1 MFMGTYEHSLDT
13 KNRLIIPAKFRNQL
27 GTSFVVTKGNENS
40 LHAYSQ
46 TGWEAFEEKLNQLPS
61 NNPKVRQYKRA
72 VLAGATEAE
81 FDKQGRIVIPN
92 NLKEHAELEKDVVI
106 IGYGENEF
114 EIWDAHKFSEY
125 NTEVTENFDD
135 ISAELSDLG
144 FEI

>member
-1 MFMGTYEHSLDT
+1 MFMGTYEHTLDT

-27 GTSFVVTKGNENS
+27 GDSFVITKGNEQS

-46 TGWEAFEEKLNQLPS
+46 VGWEAFENKLNQLPS

-81 FDKQGRIVIPN
+81 FDKQGRIVIPM
-92 NLKEHAELEKDVVI
+92 NLKEHAVLNKEVVI

-114 EIWDAHKFSEY
+114 EIWDAQHFKQY
-125 NTEVTENFDD
+125 NTEITENFDD
-135 ISAELSDLG
+135 ISAELADLG